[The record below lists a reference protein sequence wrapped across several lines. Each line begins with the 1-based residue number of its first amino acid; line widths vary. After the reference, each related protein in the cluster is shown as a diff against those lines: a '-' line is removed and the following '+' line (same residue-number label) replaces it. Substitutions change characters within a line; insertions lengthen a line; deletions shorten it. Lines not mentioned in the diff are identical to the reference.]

1 MEPLQAHELEIEV
14 LEILNSKS
22 DMECENKLV
31 GILNFDKFSLIKL
44 LLVNRKK
51 INYCIKLN

>member
-1 MEPLQAHELEIEV
+1 MEGEI

-31 GILNFDKFSLIKL
+31 EILNYDKFSLIKL
-44 LLVNRKK
+44 LLVNR
-51 INYCIKLN
+51 

>member
-31 GILNFDKFSLIKL
+31 GILNYDKFSLIKL